1 MDKKLMSFSINSNK
15 TYIMGILNIT
25 PDSFYD
31 GGEYYNVE
39 DIMPKVNNMINGGA
53 DILDIG
59 AESSRPGSK
68 RISTQEEIDRIVPII
83 EVIRSNTNIPISI
96 DTMKSEVMKEA
107 VKYNIQIINDIS
119 SLSDSKSLEIIKD
132 NNLILCLMHM
142 QNTPET
148 MQDNPTYSNVTKNVT
163 DYLRNKMNY
172 CIENGLEKENIIL
185 DPGFGFGKTIDHNYE
200 LLNNIDKFLEIHEH
214 ILVGISRKSMIGD
227 LLQKDVENRL
237 NGSIAASVISVINS
251 AKIIRTHD
259 VYETRLATSMINIIK
274 SRNK

>member
-1 MDKKLMSFSINSNK
+1 MSFSINSNK

-31 GGEYYNVE
+31 GGEYRNVE
-39 DIMPKVNNMINGGA
+39 DIIPKVNNMIKDGA

-68 RISTQEEIDRIVPII
+68 RISAQEEIDRIVPII

-172 CIENGLEKENIIL
+172 CIENGLKKENIIL

-214 ILVGISRKSMIGD
+214 ILVGISRKSMIGN

-259 VYETRLATSMINIIK
+259 VYETRLATSIINIIK
-274 SRNK
+274 SGNK